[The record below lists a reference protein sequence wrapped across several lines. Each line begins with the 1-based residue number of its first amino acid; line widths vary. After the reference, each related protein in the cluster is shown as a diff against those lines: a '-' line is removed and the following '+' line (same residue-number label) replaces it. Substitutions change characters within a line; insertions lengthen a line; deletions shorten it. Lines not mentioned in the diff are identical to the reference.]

1 MTLHLSEDIL
11 KQAGLTE
18 QDVVIELACHLFD
31 AERLPLWPAAQLC
44 GMDRVAFEEEL
55 RKRKIAIYRPTVE
68 DVLEDLRT
76 LNDFRSRTKGLPE

>member
-18 QDVVIELACHLFD
+18 QDVVIELACRLFD

-44 GMDRVAFEEEL
+44 GLDRVTFEEEL

-68 DVLEDLRT
+68 DVLEDLQT
-76 LNDFRSRTKGLPE
+76 LKDFRSRTKGQPE